1 MHSIQLLQQTRRHDV
16 ASRRYVLRGGVL
28 LSYFVRRLSERFSMA
43 FTDFTLETVE
53 TELGV
58 IARPGVVFPPL
69 PATSA
74 PAWLT
79 EGLARGME
87 LALVSEKAR
96 SEFIVA
102 PLLLAVREL
111 SGGRISILSGQR
123 LDVDPARRLLG
134 ECDFILALSEP
145 LPRLRAPLVTIVEA
159 KKNDI
164 EAGLGQCIAQMVAA
178 QVFNEHSGRSGR
190 VYGCITTGEDWQFLR
205 LERQEVTVDT
215 TRRYINDV
223 GSILAAF
230 LTIAAQA
237 ESAKPG
243 AAADAPP

>member
-1 MHSIQLLQQTRRHDV
+1 
-16 ASRRYVLRGGVL
+16 
-28 LSYFVRRLSERFSMA
+28 MA

-53 TELGV
+53 AELGV
-58 IARPGVVFPPL
+58 TVHPGRVFPTL
-69 PATSA
+69 PQASA

-79 EGLARGME
+79 DGLARGRE
-87 LALVSEKAR
+87 LALISEKAR

-102 PLLLAVREL
+102 PVLLAVREL

-123 LDVDPARRLLG
+123 LDVDAARRLMG

-178 QVFNEHSGRSGR
+178 QMFNDRAGHSG
-190 VYGCITTGEDWQFLR
+190 VVFGCVTTGEDWQFLR
-205 LERQEVTVDT
+205 LDEQAVFIDT
-215 TRRYINDV
+215 ARYYINDV
-223 GSILAAF
+223 ESILAAF
-230 LTIAAQA
+230 LSMT
-237 ESAKPG
+237 G
-243 AAADAPP
+243 